1 MREADEMVEN
11 LQQVLDLV
19 LVGDERRLVDPVPA
33 DQQLVVQRQSQVG
46 QTETLLQRKVQS
58 LPGRNNRDGLWS

>member
-1 MREADEMVEN
+1 M
-11 LQQVLDLV
+11 LDLV

-58 LPGRNNRDGLWS
+58 LPGPNNRDGL